1 VRREVWSAAAETAE
15 LSRLYD
21 AGTIGAA
28 TRRRLQRNL
37 DLETTRLTEGPH
49 WQTNVSSGGLYFWLI
64 FWLIG

>member
-1 VRREVWSAAAETAE
+1 MPDMPSSSPPAASLAGHLTHSAETAG

-37 DLETTRLTEGPH
+37 DLETAGLTEPP
-49 WQTNVSSGGLYFWLI
+49 Q
-64 FWLIG
+64 